1 MYEECLKFSHF
12 KQNIVQ
18 EQTNAIGNVS
28 QKEKKTTKLRQ
39 TNKNPKSTIVQ
50 KMPMAGVQSSTR
62 RHLYSGVRK
71 AEIKG
76 QQCQK
81 LRSSEERFLRHQQNV
96 TDDSV
101 KEMYL

>member
-1 MYEECLKFSHF
+1 MFH
-12 KQNIVQ
+12 
-18 EQTNAIGNVS
+18 
-28 QKEKKTTKLRQ
+28 KKKKKKKPTKLRQ
-39 TNKNPKSTIVQ
+39 TNKNPKSAIAQ
-50 KMPMAGVQSSTR
+50 KMPMAEIQSSTR

-81 LRSSEERFLRHQQNV
+81 LRISEERFLRHQQNV

-101 KEMYL
+101 KEMYP

>member
-28 QKEKKTTKLRQ
+28 QKEKEKKPTKLRQ
-39 TNKNPKSTIVQ
+39 TNKNPKSAIVQ
-50 KMPMAGVQSSTR
+50 KMPMAEIQSSTR

-76 QQCQK
+76 Q
-81 LRSSEERFLRHQQNV
+81 
-96 TDDSV
+96 
-101 KEMYL
+101 